1 MFEAGPAFCSL
12 NGTVTECIGAAEIAL
27 EWNGFASCIERKG
40 DKEPMRKNEIKIIS
54 YAHEIIQFG

>member
-12 NGTVTECIGAAEIAL
+12 NGTVTECIAAAEIAL

-40 DKEPMRKNEIKIIS
+40 DREPDEMKSSKKGFLCS
-54 YAHEIIQFG
+54 